1 MKRVLVAVAAC
12 MLLIITDLAPAV
24 AQNFSGWVFARKLQ
38 TFDSASAIAVEPLDD
53 NSESVAVA
61 EAVKQQ
67 MTKAGLALADGGPFV
82 LEIEVDPAF
91 ATGIGRQDEPL
102 KRDNRPMA
110 SRDRGDS
117 LRQLAPTDELAPSPN
132 STSRE
137 RLVGIPHL
145 AVTLNLY
152 NQDAV
157 PVWTATATA
166 RRNNR
171 PLKEQSVQLALA
183 ALSYMGKSVDR
194 EPIR

>member
-1 MKRVLVAVAAC
+1 MKRVPVAIAAC
-12 MLLIITDLAPAV
+12 MLLMMTDLVPAV
-24 AQNFSGWVFARKLQ
+24 AQNFGGTVFARKLQ
-38 TFDSASAIAVEPLDD
+38 NYDSASAIAVEPLDD
-53 NSESVAVA
+53 NSETVAVA
-61 EAVKQQ
+61 DAVRQQ
-67 MTKAGLALADGGPFV
+67 MIKAGLALADGGPYM

-102 KRDNRPMA
+102 KRDNRPLA
-110 SRDRGDS
+110 GRERGDG

-132 STSRE
+132 SPGRE
-137 RLVGIPHL
+137 RPVGIPQL

-157 PVWTATATA
+157 PVWTAIATA

-171 PLKEQSVQLALA
+171 PLNEQSVQLALA